1 MYVLKDIKDEE
12 MICNFAI
19 MKTLSGIGRSFTVEY
34 EGKYQEVRNM
44 GRADVGLRTRTG
56 YVAQSSSR
64 SCAHERHLHSS
75 GNQDFSKA
83 SGSRGSRIVHLFKA
97 LCILNL
103 LQKLFSIHTSFH

>member
-1 MYVLKDIKDEE
+1 MV
-12 MICNFAI
+12 F
-19 MKTLSGIGRSFTVEY
+19 GRYFTVEY

-56 YVAQSSSR
+56 FVTQSSSM

-83 SGSRGSRIVHLFKA
+83 SGSRGSRFVYLFIFITCFMYVKSSA
-97 LCILNL
+97 KTL
-103 LQKLFSIHTSFH
+103 